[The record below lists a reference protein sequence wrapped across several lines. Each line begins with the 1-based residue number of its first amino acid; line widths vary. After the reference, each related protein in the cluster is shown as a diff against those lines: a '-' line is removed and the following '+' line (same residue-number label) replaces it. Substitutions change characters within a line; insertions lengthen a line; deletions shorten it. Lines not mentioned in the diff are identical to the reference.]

1 MIELKNVTV
10 SFQNDAGNAV
20 YVLENIDLTI
30 SKGEAIAIMG
40 PNGSGKT
47 TLVRCLNALLL
58 PTTGSVIIDGLR
70 SDDAKNLLAIRKK
83 VGLIF
88 QNPENQIVS
97 TSVEREIA
105 FGLENIGVP
114 VAEMQRLVDEML
126 VRFDLINYR
135 KFPPY
140 LLSGGE
146 KQRLAIASVMAMRPE
161 YLILDEP
168 TSLLDPVHRDMILS
182 FIRELHTASNNSLA
196 TKMTTILIT
205 QFPEEAIQADRLII
219 MNEGKIVR
227 DNKPSELFKDVTFFQ
242 QIGLQVPIE
251 FEIEYLLKQRGI
263 DNTEIES
270 IFRQVQYS
278 NEIGNLRS

>member
-1 MIELKNVTV
+1 MIELQNVTV
-10 SFQNDAGNAV
+10 SFHNDAGNAV
-20 YVLENIDLTI
+20 HVLDKIDLTI
-30 SKGEAIAIMG
+30 SKGESIAIMG

-58 PTTGSVIIDGLR
+58 PTAGSISVDGLR
-70 SDDAKNLLAIRKK
+70 SDEANQLLSIRKK

-105 FGLENIGVP
+105 FGLENIGTP
-114 VAEMQRLVDEML
+114 TAEMHVIVDEML
-126 VRFDLINYR
+126 QRFELNKYR

-168 TSLLDPVHRDMILS
+168 TSLLDPVHRDLVLD
-182 FIRELHTASNNSLA
+182 FIKELHQKSAYPGA
-196 TKMTTILIT
+196 FPITTILIT
-205 QFPEEAIQADRLII
+205 QFPEEALQMERLIV
-219 MNEGKIVR
+219 MSAGRIVQ
-227 DNKPSELFKDVTFFQ
+227 DGKPSELFKDVTFFK

-263 DNTEIES
+263 DKTELAA
-270 IFRQVQYS
+270 IFPPV
-278 NEIGNLRS
+278 E